1 MHSSL
6 VRLLLTLLL
15 LCAGTGWAAAPSPA
29 GAIVLDDGIPSR
41 QIDSTI
47 ETWLDTGSQATIA
60 TVAANPRNFEV
71 VPALTRLPLT
81 ERDTLW
87 IRLRVVRVT
96 GSPSTWSLNIPLPEL
111 GSVTLYQRDAARGWT
126 VQTAGSSLAQTD
138 WSNKGLYPEFDL
150 NLPSGTVQDIY
161 LQVRNFKPVS
171 VPIRLI
177 SAPKRDLQRLWE
189 FLSLG
194 LMLGALLTMALLSLI
209 RYLEHRNPVDVKAS
223 LYGLLILTT
232 VAQLNGVLG
241 TFVWGPLSLLN
252 DYAYNVIPAIAVG
265 CALLFVRDLYALSNH
280 YRRFDAFLSSTG
292 WGTVASVLSYAV
304 LNRFTAEWVSC
315 IVLLFAAAIGLL
327 ATVLSWRSG
336 AQIGRWLILAYVP
349 QFLGAMYLTADAF
362 GLVPPLWGMRYL
374 MSLSIALSVPIMMY
388 ALSRVTHDRK
398 ELVVRANRLPT
409 QDALTGLLT
418 AEIFQN
424 HLAAAVQ
431 RCIENREP
439 VALVLVHVVNH
450 EHIREVF
457 GDTTAEQCLLRAVI
471 KIQRILRDVDPAGRI
486 DTAHFGLLMEGITT
500 RKALT
505 ERMVQLIA
513 SGLIPLPGLEPEVT
527 LQFQVACVMLH
538 ENPVPPERVLADLKE
553 VLEGM
558 SLRTRRPIRFLEPVP
573 TQPAELQSEMDTV

>member
-1 MHSSL
+1 MPFPL
-6 VRLLLTLLL
+6 ARLLLTLLL
-15 LCAGTGWAAAPSPA
+15 LCASPGWAVAPVPA
-29 GAIVLDDGIPSR
+29 GTIVLDDGIPSH
-41 QIDSTI
+41 QIDADI
-47 ETWLDTGSQATIA
+47 QVWMDTGSQASVA
-60 TVAANPRNFEV
+60 SVAATPGKFET
-71 VPALTRLPLT
+71 VPALSRLPLT
-81 ERDTLW
+81 ARDTLW
-87 IRLRVVRVT
+87 IRLRVLRVT
-96 GSPSTWSLNIPLPEL
+96 GSPSAWSLNIPLPALE
-111 GSVTLYQRDAARGWT
+111 SAVLYQRDAIRGWT
-126 VQTAGSSLAQTD
+126 AQSAGSNLAQAD
-138 WSNKGLYPEFDL
+138 WSNKGLYPEFNL
-150 NLPSGTVQDIY
+150 NLPSGAAQELY

-171 VPIRLI
+171 VPMRLI
-177 SAPKRDLQRLWE
+177 STPKRDLQRLWE

-194 LMLGALLTMALLSLI
+194 LMLGALLTMAMLSLI
-209 RYLEHRNPVDVKAS
+209 RYLEHRNPVDLKAA

-241 TFVWGPLSLLN
+241 TFVWGPLPQWD
-252 DYAYNVIPAIAVG
+252 DYAYSVIPVVAVG

-292 WGTVASVLSYAV
+292 WGTIASVLSYAV
-304 LNRFTAEWVSC
+304 LDRFTAEWVSC
-315 IVLLFAAAIGLL
+315 IALLFATAIGLL

-336 AQIGRWLILAYVP
+336 ALVGRWLILAYVP

-374 MSLSIALSVPIMMY
+374 MSMSIAISVPIMVY
-388 ALSRVTHDRK
+388 ALSQITHDRK
-398 ELVVRANRLPT
+398 ALVVRANRLPT

-418 AEIFQN
+418 AEVFQT
-424 HLAAAVQ
+424 HLAGAVR

-439 VALVLVHVVNH
+439 VALVLVRVVNH
-450 EHIREVF
+450 EHIREVY

-538 ENPVPPERVLADLKE
+538 ENPVAPERVLADLKDL
-553 VLEGM
+553 LEGM
-558 SLRTRRPIRFLEPVP
+558 SLRTRRPIRFLEPIP
-573 TQPAELQSEMDTV
+573 TQPAELQSTLDTV

>member
-1 MHSSL
+1 MPSPL

-15 LCAGTGWAAAPSPA
+15 LCANGSWATTPLPA
-29 GAIVLDDGIPSR
+29 GTIVLDDGIPSR
-41 QIDSTI
+41 QLDSDI
-47 ETWLDTGSQATIA
+47 QTWMDVGSRATIA
-60 TVAANPRNFEV
+60 TVVATPRNFET
-71 VPALTRLPLT
+71 VPALSRLPLT

-87 IRLRVVRVT
+87 IRLRMLRVT
-96 GSPSTWSLNIPLPEL
+96 GSPSAWSLNIPLPALE
-111 GSVTLYQRDAARGWT
+111 SVALYQRDATRGWT
-126 VQTAGSSLAQTD
+126 VQTAGSSLAQAD

-150 NLPSGTVQDIY
+150 NLPSGTAQEIY

-171 VPIRLI
+171 VPIRLV

-194 LMLGALLTMALLSLI
+194 LMLGALLTMAALSLI
-209 RYLEHRNPVDVKAS
+209 RYLEHRNPVDIKAS

-241 TFVWGPLSLLN
+241 TFVWGPLPQWD
-252 DYAYNVIPAIAVG
+252 DYAYSLIPVVAVG

-292 WGTVASVLSYAV
+292 WGTIASVLSYAV
-304 LNRFTAEWVSC
+304 LDRFTAEWVSC
-315 IVLLFAAAIGLL
+315 IVLLFATAIGLL

-336 AQIGRWLILAYVP
+336 ALVGRWLVLAYVP

-374 MSLSIALSVPIMMY
+374 MSMNIAISVPIMVY
-388 ALSRVTHDRK
+388 ALSQITHDRK

-418 AEIFQN
+418 AEVFQT
-424 HLAAAVQ
+424 HLAGAVQ

-439 VALVLVHVVNH
+439 VALVLVRVINH

-486 DTAHFGLLMEGITT
+486 DTADFGLLMEGITT

-538 ENPVPPERVLADLKE
+538 ENPVSPERVLADLKD

-558 SLRTRRPIRFLEPVP
+558 SLRTRRPIRFLEPIP
-573 TQPAELQSEMDTV
+573 TQPAELQSTLDTV